1 MSAFPPMWFQW
12 LGDGFAPARAYQK
25 LCDQYFV
32 VGEWYRLEPRQER
45 SGITHRHYF
54 AVINEVWKT
63 LPTELEERFPSP
75 EHLRKWCLIKAGF
88 CDEKAIACKD
98 HAQAVELATLL
109 RQLDPYAV
117 IKLGDDT
124 IRIFTAHSQSMANA
138 DKETFARQK
147 RAVFRELDDLIGV
160 EHGTVT
166 KQGANTQ

>member
-32 VGEWYRLEPRQER
+32 VGEWY
-45 SGITHRHYF
+45 
-54 AVINEVWKT
+54 
-63 LPTELEERFPSP
+63 SP